1 MTRLHIPQAWRE
13 TARAVLE
20 ERLRTILVLG
30 AADRGKSTFC
40 SYLIR
45 VLVEAGHRVA
55 LVDADIGQK
64 DVGPPAT
71 ITMGYTDGDPG
82 LSAITPAAFY
92 FVGSTSPVGRM
103 LPLVVGTAHLARA
116 ADAPFVIIDTT
127 GYIEG
132 GGRVLKG
139 YKIEAV
145 RPDLIVGIARRFEL
159 EPVLTPYST
168 FRTVRIKPSRKASP
182 KDSWDRY
189 LVRKRAFARYFG
201 NARRFEIDLDN
212 LAFQRSLLFT
222 GAPIAVEGT
231 LYAERTAGGIV
242 SVAESTPAEPEVVK
256 TLRPG
261 FEQNL
266 LCGVAD
272 EHNECLG
279 LAILEGFDFERR
291 TVAMHSPV
299 PDKEIRVLQFG
310 DLYIDLEGRELDR
323 VGREG
328 L

>member
-13 TARAVLE
+13 TGRMVLGE
-20 ERLRTILVLG
+20 GLRTILVIG

-40 SYLIR
+40 GYLIR
-45 VLVEAGHRVA
+45 LLVEAGHRVA
-55 LVDADIGQK
+55 FVDADIGQK
-64 DVGPPAT
+64 DIGPPAA
-71 ITMGYTDGDPG
+71 ITMGYSDGDPT
-82 LSAITPAAFY
+82 LRAITPAAYY

-116 ADAPFVIIDTT
+116 AAAPFVIVDTT

-132 GGRVLKG
+132 GGRILKG

-145 RPDLIVGIARRFEL
+145 QPDLIVGIERKLEL
-159 EPVLTPYST
+159 EPILKPYSA
-168 FRTVRIKPSRKASP
+168 FRTVRVQPSRKAHP
-182 KDSWDRY
+182 KDSWYRY
-189 LVRKRAFARYFG
+189 LVRKRAFARYFA
-201 NARRFEIDLDN
+201 NARSFGIDLDD

-222 GAPIAVEGT
+222 GEPIAVDGA
-231 LYAERTAGGIV
+231 LYAERTADGIV
-242 SVAESTPAEPEVVK
+242 AVTEGRPVGTEPVK
-256 TLRPG
+256 ILRPG

-266 LCGVAD
+266 LCGLAG

-279 LAILEGFDFERR
+279 LAVLKAIDFERR

-299 PDKEIRVLQFG
+299 PRDTVRVLQFG
-310 DLYIDLEGRELDR
+310 DLYIDLEGRELGR

>member
-1 MTRLHIPQAWRE
+1 M
-13 TARAVLE
+13 VLE
-20 ERLRTILVLG
+20 ERLRTILVIG

-40 SYLIR
+40 GYLIR
-45 VLVEAGHRVA
+45 MLVEAGHRVA
-55 LVDADIGQK
+55 FVDADIGQK
-64 DVGPPAT
+64 DIGPPAA
-71 ITMGYTDGDPG
+71 ITMGYSDGDST
-82 LSAITPAAFY
+82 LRAITPAAYY

-116 ADAPFVIIDTT
+116 ADASFVIVDTT

-132 GGRVLKG
+132 GGRILKG

-145 RPDLIVGIARRFEL
+145 QPDLIVGIERKLEL
-159 EPVLTPYST
+159 EPILKPYRA
-168 FRTVRIKPSRKASP
+168 FRTVRIQPSRKAHP
-182 KDSWDRY
+182 KDNWDRY
-189 LVRKRAFARYFG
+189 LVRKRAFARYFA
-201 NARRFEIDLDN
+201 NSLSFEIDHYD

-222 GAPIAVEGT
+222 GEPIAVEGA
-231 LYAERTAGGIV
+231 LYAERTADGIV
-242 SVAESTPAEPEVVK
+242 AITESTPAEPEPVK

-266 LCGVAD
+266 LCGLAD

-279 LAILEGFDFERR
+279 LAILECFDFERR

-299 PDKEIRVLQFG
+299 PKDYVRALQFG
-310 DLYIDLEGRELDR
+310 DLYIDLEGQELDR

-328 L
+328 I